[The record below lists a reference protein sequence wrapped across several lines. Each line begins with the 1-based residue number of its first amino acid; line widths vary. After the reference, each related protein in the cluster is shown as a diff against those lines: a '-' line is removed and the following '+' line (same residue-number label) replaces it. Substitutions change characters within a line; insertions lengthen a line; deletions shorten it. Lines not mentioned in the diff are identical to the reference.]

1 MQEKEQVI
9 ARLQSQGKRI
19 TKQRQVMLDVILE
32 RDWDSCKEIYFAV
45 SRRDPGIGRATV
57 YRMVRTLEDMGVI
70 HHVYQY
76 DVRSH
81 AARQRELLENISQ

>member
-32 RDWDSCKEIYFAV
+32 REWESCKEIYYAV
-45 SRRDPGIGRATV
+45 SRREPGIGRATV

-70 HHVYQY
+70 QHIYQY
-76 DVRSH
+76 EIRS
-81 AARQRELLENISQ
+81 RLCREREA